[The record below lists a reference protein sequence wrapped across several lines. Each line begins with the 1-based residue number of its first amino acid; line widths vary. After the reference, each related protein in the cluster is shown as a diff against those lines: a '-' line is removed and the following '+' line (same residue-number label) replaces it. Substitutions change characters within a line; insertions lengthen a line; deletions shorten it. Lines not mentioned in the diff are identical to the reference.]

1 MRIQVLGPVGAW
13 HHGVPV
19 DLGPPRQRGLLGLL
33 ALAGGR
39 PMPRAE
45 LVEALWQCEPPV
57 SAINMIQSHVKR
69 LRRALEPE
77 RLRYQ
82 SSTVLPAVGDGYA
95 LRVPAGAVD
104 ALVFRDLV
112 STAVAAQRE
121 GRAEPA
127 ATMLAEA
134 IGLWQGSPLADVA
147 LLADHPKVT
156 ALFAE
161 RNSVLVGYAQAR
173 GALGEWAQTVSVLQE
188 ATTAQPLD
196 EAAHAWLIRAYH
208 VLGRRADA
216 FALYHQIRR
225 RLVDDLGIDPGAELA
240 AVHAALLRDDNPS
253 TFVAPA
259 LLAGPAPGGQAGEDD
274 GDTSV
279 AAVPPA
285 PPLPVPAQLPPDI
298 PGFTGRGAHLDRLD
312 GLLAGG
318 DPLAA
323 VAPVVLAI
331 SGTAGV
337 GKTALAVH
345 WAHRMVDRFP
355 DGTLYI
361 NLRGYDP
368 GGQVTEPTEAVRR
381 FLDALGIP
389 AQRIPADLDAQSAL
403 YRTVVAGRQ
412 MLIVLDNARGTAQVR
427 PLLPGAPTCLVLVTS
442 RNQLSGLVAAD
453 AAQHIS
459 LDLLTPEESGELLSR
474 RLGSDRAAAEPGA
487 VSEIV
492 ACCARLP
499 LALAIVA
506 ARGAMHRTFAL
517 AALARELR
525 DSRGRLDTLTSADGP
540 HTDVRAVFSWSYR
553 ALSPPAARLF
563 ALLGLHPGPEL
574 TVPAAASLA
583 ALTLPLARSLL
594 AELAG
599 GSLLVESTPGRY
611 GFHDLLRA
619 YSTELVV
626 HLADP
631 DDRRCAVDRMLDH
644 YLHSADAAD
653 QVLTPTRDPLPLR
666 PAQPGTNAE
675 YSTGYQQAL
684 EWFTVEHRVLVAVI
698 DQAASTE
705 HDTHTWQLA
714 ATLTTF
720 LERRRQ
726 WPDQVGVQR
735 AAVAAARRLANL
747 PAQALARRRLAR
759 AYIEMGRY
767 DEPRV
772 ELHLA
777 LDLDAQA
784 GDKAGQAHTHHCLA
798 YLSER
803 RGDCDLA
810 LDQTRQALVL
820 YQAAGHRR
828 GEASA
833 LNATG
838 WYHAKLGDHH
848 QALVFCREAL
858 RLLGELGDRFG
869 QGATWDSIGYAHH
882 HLGQYSEAI
891 ACYQEAV
898 TSYSGL
904 GDQYY
909 EALTLVH
916 LGDTYAATGA
926 TSAAG
931 TVWRQALATLADLRH
946 PDAGQVRAK
955 LFGIDGRHY

>member
-13 HHGVPV
+13 HHGVPL

-33 ALAGGR
+33 ALVGGR
-39 PMPRAE
+39 PLPRAE
-45 LVEALWQCEPPV
+45 LVEALWQYRPPV
-57 SAINMIQSHVKR
+57 SAINMIQSYVKR

-95 LRVPAGAVD
+95 LRVPARAID

-121 GRAEPA
+121 GRTDRA

-134 IGLWQGSPLADVA
+134 IGLWQGPPLADVA
-147 LLADHPKVT
+147 LLANHPKVT
-156 ALFAE
+156 ALSAE

-173 GALGEWAQTVSVLQE
+173 GALGEWAQTLSVLQE
-188 ATTAQPLD
+188 VTTAQPLD
-196 EAAHAWLIRAYH
+196 EAAHAWLIHAYH

-225 RLVDDLGIDPGAELA
+225 RLVDDLGIDPGTELA

-253 TFVAPA
+253 ALVAPV
-259 LLAGPAPGGQAGEDD
+259 LLAGPASSGHVGEDH
-274 GDTSV
+274 GDAPAL
-279 AAVPPA
+279 AARPA
-285 PPLPVPAQLPPDI
+285 PGLPVPAQLPPDI
-298 PGFTGRGAHLDRLD
+298 PGFTGRTAHLDRLD

-318 DPLAA
+318 APLAA
-323 VAPVVLAI
+323 AAPVVLAI

-345 WAHRMVDRFP
+345 WAHRMADRFP

-368 GGQVTEPTEAVRR
+368 GGQVMDPTEAVRR
-381 FLDALGIP
+381 FLDALGIS
-389 AQRIPADLDAQSAL
+389 AQRIPADLDAQSAM
-403 YRTVVAGRQ
+403 YRTVVAGRH
-412 MLIVLDNARGTAQVR
+412 MLIVLDNARDTAQVR

-459 LDLLTPEESGELLSR
+459 LDLLTPDESGELLSR
-474 RLGSDRAAAEPGA
+474 RLGSDRVAAEPGA

-506 ARGAMHRTFAL
+506 ARGAMHRSFAL

-525 DSRGRLDTLTSADGP
+525 DSRGRLDTLTSVDGP
-540 HTDVRAVFSWSYR
+540 HTDVRAAFSWSYR

-563 ALLGLHPGPEL
+563 ELLGLHPGPEL

-583 ALTLPLARSLL
+583 ALPLPAARSVL

-599 GSLLVESTPGRY
+599 ASLLVEPTPGRY

-631 DDRRCAVDRMLDH
+631 DDRRRAVDRMLDH

-653 QVLTPTRDPLPLR
+653 QLLNPTRDPLALR
-666 PAQPGTNAE
+666 PPEPGTNAE
-675 YSTGYQQAL
+675 YPTGYQQAL
-684 EWFTVEHRVLVAVI
+684 EWFTVEHPVLVAVI
-698 DQAASTE
+698 DQAARTE

-714 ATLTTF
+714 STLTTF
-720 LERRRQ
+720 LERRRH
-726 WPDQVGVQR
+726 WPDQVGIQR
-735 AAVAAARRLANL
+735 AAVASAHRLANL
-747 PAQALARRRLAR
+747 PAQALAHRLLAR
-759 AYIEMGRY
+759 AYIETNRY
-767 DEPRV
+767 DEASA
-772 ELHLA
+772 ELRLA

-784 GDKAGQAHTHHCLA
+784 GDETGQAHTHHCLA
-798 YLSER
+798 YLCER
-803 RGDCDLA
+803 RGDCNLA
-810 LDQTRQALVL
+810 LDHTRHALTL

-828 GEASA
+828 GEATA
-833 LNATG
+833 LNAAG
-838 WYHAKLGDHH
+838 WYHAQLGDHH

-858 RLLGELGDRFG
+858 RLLRGLGDQFG

-882 HLGQYSEAI
+882 HLGHYSEAI
-891 ACYQEAV
+891 ACYKEAI
-898 TSYSGL
+898 TSHSGL
-904 GDQYY
+904 GDRYY
-909 EALTLVH
+909 EAVTLIH
-916 LGDTYAATGA
+916 LGDTYATTGDA
-926 TSAAG
+926 SAAG
-931 TVWRQALATLADLRH
+931 TVWRQALAILGDLGH
-946 PDAGQVRAK
+946 PDATQVRAR
-955 LFGIDGRHY
+955 LSDTSVSA